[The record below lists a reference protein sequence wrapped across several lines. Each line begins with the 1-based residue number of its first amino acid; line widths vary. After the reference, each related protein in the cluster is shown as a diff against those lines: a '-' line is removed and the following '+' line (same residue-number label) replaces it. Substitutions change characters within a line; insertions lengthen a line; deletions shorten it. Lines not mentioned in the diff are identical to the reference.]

1 MFNIRE
7 SVLNFKEKHTH
18 THTHTLFFS
27 TFKLPS
33 ANTLT
38 LMTDPLNI
46 IFYDFSI

>member
-18 THTHTLFFS
+18 TLFFFYFQIAKCQHS
-27 TFKLPS
+27 F
-33 ANTLT
+33 
-38 LMTDPLNI
+38 MTDPLNI